1 MPVRLFSLNGV
12 PEDEADEVRTL
23 LMSSGVD
30 FYETPAGNWGIS
42 SPAIWLND
50 ESELNRA
57 RSLIDVYECE
67 RQVKVREQYAQLEKT
82 GKQRTV
88 IDVIKDNPVR
98 FIIYL
103 AAIVVIVYL
112 STKPFMDF
120 GK

>member
-1 MPVRLFSLNGV
+1 MNGV
-12 PEDEADEVRTL
+12 PDDEAEEVRML
-23 LMSSGVD
+23 LTSSAID

-42 SPAIWLND
+42 SPAVWLKD
-50 ESELNRA
+50 ESELDRA

-67 RQVKVREQYAQLEKT
+67 RQAKAREQYAQLEKA

-88 IDVIKDNPVR
+88 VDVIKDNPLR